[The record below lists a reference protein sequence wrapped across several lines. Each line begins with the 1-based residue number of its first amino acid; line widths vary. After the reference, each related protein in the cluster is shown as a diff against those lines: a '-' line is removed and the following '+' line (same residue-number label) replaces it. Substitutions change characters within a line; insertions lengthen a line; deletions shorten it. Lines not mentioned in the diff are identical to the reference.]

1 MSIWKK
7 IIVFLMPVVFSAY
20 PVLAIFSNN
29 LQTLK
34 FADITSILIA
44 VVILGAGLTTLFLII
59 FRDIS
64 KASLIAICWLA
75 IFFSYGQVYNV
86 IHHSL
91 GVNIGRNVILLPI
104 AFGLMA
110 FSLIWIGKLAR
121 DLSWLVTLFGS
132 MTGILFI
139 MVSYS
144 LVRYY
149 ISTDNN
155 KSVAQAPASITAQPG
170 VSPNIYYIILDA
182 HGRQDIL
189 QDLYGYDDS
198 GFINFLKARGFFVA
212 DSSHS
217 NYPRTVQ
224 SLSSSLNLQYL
235 DTIGIPNVSNAA
247 KWTWL
252 AGKVKDSRVRAILEQ
267 QGYKFVSFNNDF
279 QTSPA
284 DADIYYNFDTAAN
297 SADTKSVMAIS
308 EIDQMFLSSTM
319 ARVIVDLGL
328 LSKIANN
335 QQLDKFHYLQVKYIF
350 TKLSETPSLPGK
362 NFIFAHIIAP
372 HPPFIFNPDG
382 SFKPNPFPFALEDG
396 PDFPGT
402 PQEYINGYHDQV
414 EYVDKAAENLITDIL
429 SRSTT
434 PPIIIIQGDHGPG
447 AYLDWSSVE
456 KTNLDERM
464 SILNAYY
471 FPGIHSNLLYASIT
485 PVNSFRV
492 LLSEYFGMNLPLLPD
507 QSYFSTESKPYNFI
521 NVTAKL
527 KK

>member
-64 KASLIAICWLA
+64 KASLIAIFWLA

-252 AGKVKDSRVRAILEQ
+252 AGKVKDSRVREILEQ

-297 SADTKSVMAIS
+297 SADT
-308 EIDQMFLSSTM
+308 
-319 ARVIVDLGL
+319 
-328 LSKIANN
+328 
-335 QQLDKFHYLQVKYIF
+335 
-350 TKLSETPSLPGK
+350 
-362 NFIFAHIIAP
+362 
-372 HPPFIFNPDG
+372 
-382 SFKPNPFPFALEDG
+382 
-396 PDFPGT
+396 
-402 PQEYINGYHDQV
+402 
-414 EYVDKAAENLITDIL
+414 
-429 SRSTT
+429 
-434 PPIIIIQGDHGPG
+434 
-447 AYLDWSSVE
+447 
-456 KTNLDERM
+456 
-464 SILNAYY
+464 
-471 FPGIHSNLLYASIT
+471 
-485 PVNSFRV
+485 
-492 LLSEYFGMNLPLLPD
+492 
-507 QSYFSTESKPYNFI
+507 
-521 NVTAKL
+521 
-527 KK
+527 

>member
-7 IIVFLMPVVFSAY
+7 ITVFLMPVIFAVY
-20 PVLAIFSNN
+20 PVLAIFAHN
-29 LQTLK
+29 LQILK

-44 VVILGAGLTTLFLII
+44 VVLLGAGLTALFLLI

-75 IFFSYGQVYNV
+75 VFFSYGQVYNV
-86 IHHSL
+86 IHQSL

-110 FSLIWIGKLAR
+110 LSLVWIGLLAR

-132 MTGILFI
+132 MIVILWL
-139 MVSYS
+139 MASYS
-144 LVRYY
+144 IVRYY
-149 ISTDNN
+149 ISTADN
-155 KSVAQAPASITAQPG
+155 KPVAQAAAPLTAHPG
-170 VSPNIYYIILDA
+170 ASPNIYYIILDG
-182 HGRQDIL
+182 HGRQDML
-189 QDLYGYDDS
+189 QQLYGYDES
-198 GFINFLKARGFFVA
+198 GFINFLKAKGFFVA

-217 NYPRTVQ
+217 NYMKTVL

-235 DTIGIPNVSNAA
+235 DTIGIPNDSTAA
-247 KWTWL
+247 DWTWL
-252 AGKVKDSRVRAILEQ
+252 DGKVKDSRVRALLAQ

-279 QTSPA
+279 QTAPA
-284 DADIYYNFDTAAN
+284 DADIYYNYDTIAN
-297 SADTKSVMAIS
+297 AADTKSVLGIS

-319 ARVIVDLGL
+319 GHVIIDLGW
-328 LSKIANN
+328 LSKTTDN
-335 QQLDKFHYLQVKYIF
+335 QQADKFHYLQVKYIF
-350 TKLSETPSLPGK
+350 TTLSETPALPGR
-362 NFIFAHIIAP
+362 NFIFAHILSP

-382 SFKPNPFPFALEDG
+382 SFKVDPFPFSWNDG
-396 PDFPGT
+396 SDYLGT
-402 PQEYINGYHDQV
+402 VRQYINGYNDQV
-414 EYVDKAAENLITDIL
+414 EYVDHAAENLITNIL

-447 AYLDWSSVE
+447 AYLDWNSVE
-456 KTNLDERM
+456 KSNLDERL

-471 FPGIHSNLLYASIT
+471 FPGNHSDTLYASIT

-492 LLSEYFGMNLPLLPD
+492 LLSEYFGMTLPLLPD
-507 QSYFSTESKPYNFI
+507 QSYFTTASKPFDFI